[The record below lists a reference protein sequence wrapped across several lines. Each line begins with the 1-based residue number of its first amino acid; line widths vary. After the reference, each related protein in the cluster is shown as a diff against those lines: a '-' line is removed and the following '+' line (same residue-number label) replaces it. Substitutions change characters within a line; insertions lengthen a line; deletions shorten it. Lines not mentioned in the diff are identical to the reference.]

1 MRGAKSAKWVAGA
14 IVVALAATACGGND
28 DGGDKP
34 KASGKPAGYVSID
47 VGEPQKSIIPAD
59 TNETNGSYIVQSL
72 FTQLLD
78 FDGDGNIV
86 YTNAESIETKDSKT
100 WTVKLKKGW
109 KFHDGTPVTSQSYID
124 AWNWSA
130 NIDNKMQ
137 NSFWFEDIKGYEDV
151 HPDGEG
157 AKAKSKE
164 MSGLKAVDD
173 TTFTIEL
180 SKPVPY
186 FEYKLGYATW
196 APLPKVF
203 FDDPKAFGQKPVGN
217 GPYSFEKWTH
227 KKLFQVKANEDY
239 TGPNKAKNRGVQFKN
254 YATVEA
260 AYQDV
265 LSGNLDM
272 IRQVGPKDLPK
283 YKSDLGDG
291 AIEQE
296 YAAVQSIVPAFYTKQ
311 WKDIDPKVMQGL
323 SMAIDRE
330 TITKTVLNNTRKP
343 AKSFTPPQV
352 KGNQDLDTEVFD
364 YNPDEAKKLIKEGGG
379 VPDNKI
385 FIQYNTDGG
394 HKEWVTAVCE
404 SIRNATG
411 VECLGDA
418 KPDFPTDLEA
428 RDNDEVKSFY
438 RGGWVADYPLNVN
451 FMRELYGT
459 TAEANNGRFSDKEV
473 DGLFKKGDNAATLEE
488 SIKFYQEAEEALVEK
503 MPAIPLWTYQIN
515 GGHGKDVDNVKV
527 DFHGDFEVTE
537 VTVK

>member
-28 DGGDKP
+28 DGDNKS

-47 VGEPQKSIIPAD
+47 VGEPQKALIPAD
-59 TNETNGSYIVQSL
+59 TNESLGSYVIQSL
-72 FTQLLD
+72 FTQLLE
-78 FDGDGNIV
+78 FDADGNIV

-130 NIDNKMQ
+130 NIENKMQ

-157 AKAKSKE
+157 AKPKAKE

-186 FEYKLGYATW
+186 FEYKLGYYTW

-227 KKLFQVKANEDY
+227 KKLIQVKANKDY
-239 TGPNKAKNRGVQFKN
+239 AGADKPKNKGVQFKN

-283 YKSDLGDG
+283 FKSDLGDG

-296 YAAVQSIVPAFYTKQ
+296 YAAVQSIHPVFYSKQ
-311 WKDIDPKVMQGL
+311 WKDIDPKVLQGL

-343 AKSFTPPQV
+343 AKSFTPSQV
-352 KGNQDLDTEVFD
+352 KGNQDLDTHIFD
-364 YNPDEAKKLIKEGGG
+364 YDPDEAKKLIKDGGG

-418 KPDFPTDLEA
+418 KPDFATDLEA

-473 DGLFKKGDNAATLEE
+473 DGLFKKGDNAKSLEE
-488 SIKFYQEAEEALVEK
+488 SVKFYQEAEEALVEK

-515 GGHGKDVDNVKV
+515 GGHGKDVDNVEV
-527 DFHGDFEVTE
+527 DYRGDFVLTG

>member
-28 DGGDKP
+28 DGGDKS
-34 KASGKPAGYVSID
+34 KSAGKPAGYVSID
-47 VGEPQKSIIPAD
+47 VGEPQKTIIPAD

-78 FDGDGNIV
+78 FDADGNIV

-151 HPDGEG
+151 HPAGEG
-157 AKAKSKE
+157 AKAKAKE

-173 TTFTIEL
+173 TTFTVEL

-203 FDDPKAFGQKPVGN
+203 FDDPKAFGKKPVGN
-217 GPYSFEKWTH
+217 GPYVFEKWTH

-239 TGPNKAKNRGVQFKN
+239 TGPNKAKNKGVQFKN

-265 LSGNLDM
+265 MSGNLDM
-272 IRQVGPKDLPK
+272 IKQVGPKDLPK

-296 YAAVQSIVPAFYTKQ
+296 YAAVQSITPAFYTKQ

-352 KGNQDLDTEVFD
+352 KGNQDLDTEIFD

-459 TAEANNGRFSDKEV
+459 TAEANNGRFSDKEI
-473 DGLFKKGDNAATLEE
+473 DGLFKKGDNAKTLEE
-488 SIKFYQEAEEALVEK
+488 SIKLYQEAEQALVEK

>member
-47 VGEPQKSIIPAD
+47 VGEPQKALIPAD
-59 TNETNGSYIVQSL
+59 TNESLGSYVIQSL

-78 FDGDGNIV
+78 FDADGNIV

-137 NSFWFEDIKGYEDV
+137 NAFWFEDIKGYEDV
-151 HPDGEG
+151 HPEGEG
-157 AKAKSKE
+157 AKAKAKE

-196 APLPKVF
+196 APLPKAF
-203 FDDPKAFGQKPVGN
+203 FDDPKAFGQKPIGN

-227 KKLFQVKANEDY
+227 KKLIQVKANEDY
-239 TGPNKAKNRGVQFKN
+239 TGPNKAKNKGVQFKN

-291 AIEQE
+291 AVEQE

-352 KGNQDLDTEVFD
+352 KGNQDLDTEIFD

-418 KPDFPTDLEA
+418 KPDFATDLEA

-473 DGLFKKGDNAATLEE
+473 DGLFKKGDNAKTLEE
-488 SIKFYQEAEEALVEK
+488 SIKLYQEAEKVLVEK

-527 DFHGDFEVTE
+527 DFHGDFEITE